1 MKLIHTFVPNKFDLK
16 NEKDKTIIWKDLMY
30 VQMLSVLLANREYGG
45 ISLYTNN
52 TIKKQILDIGVPYSE
67 IDTDILQDT
76 TSDLFCIPKLR
87 IYREIKEPFVHIDTD
102 TLIYNKI
109 DFSKFDSSVVYSHPD
124 IRPPLHKNGDDKLR
138 EIFNNYPSLVD
149 SDSFFKSAKITYL
162 DLFNR
167 LNNDHSEFKLNNIRV
182 GDIPNMN
189 IIIVNDHDNFNK
201 ASQMSL
207 DHYIRNKEIID
218 STKNGECY
226 IEQLMIHLNMMEISE
241 KYREEVI
248 AKKTFIL
255 KDSPFMLDA
264 DFGSHLDDLKF
275 PFTMIHNSH
284 KDVEI
289 DETIHINGVLYSR
302 TPEYHEHYGRTT
314 KVNSMEDII
323 KLFDFDFY
331 GLSHLTFY
339 KWSEFFQAIVIGYI
353 VKNFGEEY
361 VRSVYEYYKT
371 IYPVVYSFP
380 RLSKGETLYQDLTG
394 FKFEKIKSLV

>member
-1 MKLIHTFVPNKFDLK
+1 
-16 NEKDKTIIWKDLMY
+16 
-30 VQMLSVLLANREYGG
+30 
-45 ISLYTNN
+45 
-52 TIKKQILDIGVPYSE
+52 
-67 IDTDILQDT
+67 
-76 TSDLFCIPKLR
+76 
-87 IYREIKEPFVHIDTD
+87 
-102 TLIYNKI
+102 
-109 DFSKFDSSVVYSHPD
+109 
-124 IRPPLHKNGDDKLR
+124 
-138 EIFNNYPSLVD
+138 
-149 SDSFFKSAKITYL
+149 
-162 DLFNR
+162 
-167 LNNDHSEFKLNNIRV
+167 
-182 GDIPNMN
+182 MN

-207 DHYIRNKEIID
+207 DHYIRNKEVID

-302 TPEYHEHYGRTT
+302 TNEYHEHYGRTT

-380 RLSKGETLYQDLTG
+380 ILSKGEKLYQNLTG
-394 FKFEKIKSLV
+394 FKFERIKSLV